1 MVVQRVEMPPKQ
13 QKKVANEVL
22 HRYHFKGAGII
33 IFERIP
39 SPKVR
44 QAADSHIL
52 KLKLSNIFR
61 LFIFLPLKMPLHCI
75 TLAHLCVITSSGG
88 KYCN

>member
-1 MVVQRVEMPPKQ
+1 M
-13 QKKVANEVL
+13 VANEVL

-44 QAADSHIL
+44 QATDSHIL
-52 KLKLSNIFR
+52 KLKLSYFST
-61 LFIFLPLKMPLHCI
+61 FHFLPLKMPLHCI